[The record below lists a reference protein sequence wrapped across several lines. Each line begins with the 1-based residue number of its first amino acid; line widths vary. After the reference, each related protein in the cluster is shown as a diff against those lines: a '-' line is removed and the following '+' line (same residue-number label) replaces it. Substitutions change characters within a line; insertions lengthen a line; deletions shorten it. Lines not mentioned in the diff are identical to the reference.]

1 VSTRA
6 RVIAG
11 TVVVAVLA
19 AGGAAF
25 AAVKLTA
32 TSHTATVPVVT
43 SPFGDGV
50 GSYGLGGGRLGG
62 RGLGGGLGPGDA
74 GGPGFGFR
82 RFFGGGM
89 TAAAS
94 YLGLSAAQLQTDIQ
108 NGQTLA
114 QIAKANA
121 KSVDGLVAAMSAQVK
136 KTLDTA
142 VAQGVLTQAQATQ
155 IASRLQSRM
164 KDMANGVRP
173 RGGFGRGGFGPGGG
187 QGAPGVSGGGAGTG
201 SFGSN
206 A

>member
-1 VSTRA
+1 
-6 RVIAG
+6 
-11 TVVVAVLA
+11 
-19 AGGAAF
+19 
-25 AAVKLTA
+25 
-32 TSHTATVPVVT
+32 
-43 SPFGDGV
+43 
-50 GSYGLGGGRLGG
+50 
-62 RGLGGGLGPGDA
+62 
-74 GGPGFGFR
+74 
-82 RFFGGGM
+82 M

-114 QIAKANA
+114 QIAKANG

-187 QGAPGVSGGGAGTG
+187 QGAPGGSGGGAGTG